1 MNLQMGQPD
10 TSHVVSSM
18 CDMEGTPGELKHLS
32 SRRKSNQMRFAHHR
46 AECKSAGCFLYCK
59 AEEGGMAVAM
69 STDDNEAGRE
79 ADQQMRQIYG
89 E

>member
-1 MNLQMGQPD
+1 MDFRMGQPD
-10 TSHVVSSM
+10 ASYVASSM
-18 CDMEGTPGELKHLS
+18 CDMEDRPGELKHLS
-32 SRRKSNQMRFAHHR
+32 SQRKSNQMRFAHHR
-46 AECKSAGCFLYCK
+46 AECKCAGCFLYCK

-69 STDDNEAGRE
+69 STDDNAAGRE